1 MPGRFD
7 LRPLASGLGH
17 GLRRRRVL
25 GTEPADRR
33 ARGVLIVV
41 PIVVFIAALALG
53 LELVKA
59 DQLLAGTALLVG
71 GLLTTFSQVAT
82 WRERLLARE
91 RKVEAIHI
99 RALNEAAAH
108 ILVSVLFAGFT
119 AALLIVLANIDTNM
133 ALAHP
138 ALRWLVRILSALS
151 VACFSYMALTL
162 IIVVNLLWDA
172 FSGAGSQVPA
182 TTKTSE
188 LSSPRKTA

>member
-1 MPGRFD
+1 
-7 LRPLASGLGH
+7 
-17 GLRRRRVL
+17 
-25 GTEPADRR
+25 
-33 ARGVLIVV
+33 VLIVV

>member
-7 LRPLASGLGH
+7 LRPLARGLGD

-25 GTEPADRR
+25 GAEPADRR
-33 ARGVLIVV
+33 VRGVLIGV
-41 PIVVFIAALALG
+41 PIVVFIAALVLG

-71 GLLTTFSQVAT
+71 AFLTTFSQVAT

-91 RKVEAIHI
+91 RKVEAVHI

-108 ILVSVLFAGFT
+108 ILVSVLLAGFT
-119 AALLIVLANIDTNM
+119 AVLLIVLANIDTNV
-133 ALAHP
+133 ALTHP

-151 VACFSYMALTL
+151 VACFSYLALTL

-172 FSGAGSQVPA
+172 YQGAGSQA
-182 TTKTSE
+182 STTKTSE